1 MLTYSLVAEKRY
13 RSPFLMCLT
22 MIFVLQFSGVNYIAA
37 YSLEIFQVSLQSYSL
52 LSHSHIF
59 SFGELSSV

>member
-1 MLTYSLVAEKRY
+1 LTHSLVAEKRY

-37 YSLEIFQVSLQSYSL
+37 YSLEIFQVFVQ
-52 LSHSHIF
+52 
-59 SFGELSSV
+59 

>member
-1 MLTYSLVAEKRY
+1 MLTHNSLVAEKRY

-37 YSLEIFQVSLQSYSL
+37 YSLEIFQA
-52 LSHSHIF
+52 
-59 SFGELSSV
+59 